1 MRKTNVH
8 QVMFALLLNLAC
20 KCLFSV
26 FFVFFDPNNLTLHG
40 FTFFTIKNP
49 PAHPNIGSTA
59 LSRKALQ
66 CDTARFS
73 FFFFCACFVRNCVCA
88 GVKALDPLWL
98 PASPV
103 QVYTTWGKQHI
114 NAMEMNKKRLNRKA
128 ERTN

>member
-1 MRKTNVH
+1 MRKTTVH

-26 FFVFFDPNNLTLHG
+26 FFVFFDPNNLTLYG
-40 FTFFTIKNP
+40 FPFFTIKNP

-73 FFFFCACFVRNCVCA
+73 FFFFVRVLCEIVFVQES
-88 GVKALDPLWL
+88 KP
-98 PASPV
+98 
-103 QVYTTWGKQHI
+103 
-114 NAMEMNKKRLNRKA
+114 
-128 ERTN
+128 